1 MDIVALLPL
10 IAMALIFWLF
20 IIRPASRRN
29 KETAR
34 MQSSLTVGDRV
45 MTTSGILATVE
56 GMTDDRLRLRIADG
70 VVIEVVRGAIG
81 QVVPAESALNGSD
94 DPRFDDADTAAEPN
108 GEISLDKDSPG
119 AYDDQNVGDTRRDV

>member
-70 VVIEVVRGAIG
+70 VVIEVVRGAVG
-81 QVVPAESALNGSD
+81 QVIPAESALND
-94 DPRFDDADTAAEPN
+94 ADEARFDDSAAEPT

-119 AYDDQNVGDTRRDV
+119 AFDDQNVGDPRRDA